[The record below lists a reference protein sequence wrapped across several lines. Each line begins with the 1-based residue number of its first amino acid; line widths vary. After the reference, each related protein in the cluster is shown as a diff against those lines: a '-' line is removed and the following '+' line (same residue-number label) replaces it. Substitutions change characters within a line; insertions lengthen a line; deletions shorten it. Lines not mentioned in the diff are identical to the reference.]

1 MYSVTIKILGLEDL
15 FVFESMTGHE
25 ELSRLSSYDLSLL
38 SKKYDIQA
46 ESILG

>member
-25 ELSRLSSYDLSLL
+25 ELSRLSSYDLSCPKSTTYKQSLF
-38 SKKYDIQA
+38 
-46 ESILG
+46 